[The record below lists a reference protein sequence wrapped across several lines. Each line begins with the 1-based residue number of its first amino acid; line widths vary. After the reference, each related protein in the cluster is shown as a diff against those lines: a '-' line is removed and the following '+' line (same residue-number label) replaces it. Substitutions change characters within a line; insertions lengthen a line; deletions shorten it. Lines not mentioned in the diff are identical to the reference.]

1 MDNLHIHKSEKTPF
15 VEFSDKGELRIEGRS
30 YPENPVEF
38 YEKPLTWL
46 KEFTKNKPKE
56 VNLHVTLE
64 HFNTAS
70 SKMLLYIFKELE
82 KLKLSGSKVNFYWY
96 YSEKNEDM
104 LEAGK
109 DFESILKVPFQ
120 IVKLP

>member
-1 MDNLHIHKSEKTPF
+1 
-15 VEFSDKGELRIEGRS
+15 
-30 YPENPVEF
+30 
-38 YEKPLTWL
+38 
-46 KEFTKNKPKE
+46 
-56 VNLHVTLE
+56 
-64 HFNTAS
+64 
-70 SKMLLYIFKELE
+70 MLLYIFKELE